1 MHASSDAR
9 GAGPIPGGPLSGVKV
24 LDLSR
29 VLAGPFCSM
38 ILGDLG
44 AEIIKVEEVRGGD
57 RTRTIPPFVNGE
69 SHYFLAINRNKQS
82 ICVDLKQPEGRE
94 IVLKLAQ
101 TADVVLEN
109 FRPGVLERLRL
120 GYEDFASVNPRIVM
134 CSISGFGQTGSMR
147 DVPSFDLIAQA
158 MSGLMSINGEAQGPP
173 TKIGVPIGDVGGGM
187 WAAIGVLAGLQKRS
201 QTGKGSH
208 IDLSMLEGCMGLLGY
223 LAQLYMVTGESPARA
238 GSDHLSVVPYGRF
251 PVKDG
256 HIVIA
261 LHVGNFWRKFCVA
274 IGREDLEFNP
284 KYRTTA
290 DRRGNREELVAII
303 SDILLT
309 KTAAEWVR
317 IFEDADVPHAM
328 VNSVGEAIEQDI
340 VRERELMRTVSH
352 TVAGEVRVV
361 GSPLRFDDFD
371 AKAYRPSPLLGEHTR
386 SILARFGYDDDAIDR
401 LADGGVVGLPERAPP
416 EASRERREPR

>member
-1 MHASSDAR
+1 
-9 GAGPIPGGPLSGVKV
+9 LSGIKV

-29 VLAGPFCSM
+29 VLAGPYCSM

-94 IVLKLAQ
+94 VVLKLAEA
-101 TADVVLEN
+101 ADVVLEN

-120 GYEDFASVNPRIVM
+120 GYDDFARVNPRIVM

-158 MSGLMSINGEAQGPP
+158 MSGLMSINGEADGPP

-187 WAAIGVLAGLQKRS
+187 WAAIGILAGLQRCHA
-201 QTGKGSH
+201 TGKGSH
-208 IDLSMLEGCMGLLGY
+208 IDFSMLEGCMSLLGY
-223 LAQLYMVTGESPARA
+223 LGQLYLVTGESPARA

-274 IGREDLEFNP
+274 IGREDLELNP

-290 DRRGNREELVAII
+290 DRRANREELVAII
-303 SDILLT
+303 SEILLT
-309 KTAAEWVR
+309 RTAAQWQE
-317 IFEDADVPHAM
+317 IFEQADVPHAT
-328 VNSVGEAIEQDI
+328 VNNVGEAIEQDI
-340 VRERELMRTVSH
+340 VRERELMRTVKH
-352 TVAGEVRVV
+352 RVAGDVRLV
-361 GSPLRFDDFD
+361 GSPLRFDAFD
-371 AKAYRPSPLLGEHTR
+371 ASRYRPSPLLGEHTR
-386 SILARFGYDDDAIDR
+386 SILARFGYDDEAIDR
-401 LADGGVVGLPERAPP
+401 LADRGVVGLPEPAQQPV
-416 EASRERREPR
+416 ANREHQEL